1 VNSSLFT
8 TWKAVGV
15 GESNEPVK
23 AHEKKAIMKLTMVV
37 ALAMLGSISA
47 FGQDQ
52 SSCKAFFQVVRADQ
66 GSTGPQIGMEGSAK
80 RWWESEGQK
89 KYPGLC
95 LNGSVTSGDK
105 PRYLLIWSKSKST
118 GPSSVAPTE
127 VFGQTA
133 SVLQATAPQEWIYQ
147 PRWNVASFTIAYVL
161 YDGRL
166 DIPPVHFTAGNRS
179 GWVFPDD
186 RKALEAAVKFLSQEP
201 VFSPTVR

>member
-1 VNSSLFT
+1 
-8 TWKAVGV
+8 
-15 GESNEPVK
+15 
-23 AHEKKAIMKLTMVV
+23 MKLTIVV
-37 ALAMLGSISA
+37 ALAMLGSIPA
-47 FGQDQ
+47 FCQDQ
-52 SSCKAFFQVVRADQ
+52 SSCKAFFQVVRAE
-66 GSTGPQIGMEGSAK
+66 GSTGAQIGMEGSAK

-105 PRYLLIWSKSKST
+105 PRYLVIWSKSKST
-118 GPSSVAPTE
+118 SPPSIAPTE

-133 SVLQATAPQEWIYQ
+133 SALQATAPQEWIYQ
-147 PRWNVASFTIAYVL
+147 PRWNVASFTIACVL

-166 DIPPVHFTAGNRS
+166 DIPPVHFTAGDRS

-186 RKALEAAVKFLSQEP
+186 RKALEAAVKFLAQEP